1 VRQQRKPAP
10 VFERTPPQNVEA
22 ERACLGAALLNKV
35 AACEVVGR
43 ADPGW
48 WYSEAH
54 RHIWEAMAGLVQAG
68 KEVDYL
74 TLSEALMRRGQMEAA
89 GGAGYLA
96 ELTNAVPT
104 SANVELYLEIV
115 EGAWIRR
122 EAILGAQAI
131 LGRAYGGA
139 DETEEFLGEVEAFA
153 LGLCRRQGGRGPEGV
168 GVTLEPVVNRLMT
181 MHERQGLEG
190 IGSGLADLDG
200 LIGGWKRGEMIVVG
214 ARPSVG
220 KTSFA
225 LHLAQWAALRE
236 GARVCVFSLEMGRE
250 ALVSRLLCSLA
261 EVDARNLKWA
271 GKTRSAAPRLSE
283 AVGRLSAVA
292 DRLLIDDTAGLTG
305 AQLRTRAMQAHL
317 EGGLDLVVVDYLQ
330 LLTTGRREENRQVEM
345 ATLSRNVKGLARDLN
360 VPVIALSQVT
370 RDADDGP
377 PRLSQ
382 IRESGAIEQ
391 DADVVLF
398 LTKVMADGGGEK
410 PLLRVDVAKHRN
422 GPTGDVTVYF
432 ERSTQRIGNVGQG
445 KDEGGKVYEG
455 QTAASYSNVN
465 EFDDGD
471 FEEVGVEEE
480 PF

>member
-1 VRQQRKPAP
+1 
-10 VFERTPPQNVEA
+10 
-22 ERACLGAALLNKV
+22 
-35 AACEVVGR
+35 
-43 ADPGW
+43 
-48 WYSEAH
+48 
-54 RHIWEAMAGLVQAG
+54 
-68 KEVDYL
+68 
-74 TLSEALMRRGQMEAA
+74 
-89 GGAGYLA
+89 
-96 ELTNAVPT
+96 
-104 SANVELYLEIV
+104 
-115 EGAWIRR
+115 
-122 EAILGAQAI
+122 
-131 LGRAYGGA
+131 
-139 DETEEFLGEVEAFA
+139 
-153 LGLCRRQGGRGPEGV
+153 
-168 GVTLEPVVNRLMT
+168 
-181 MHERQGLEG
+181 
-190 IGSGLADLDG
+190 
-200 LIGGWKRGEMIVVG
+200 
-214 ARPSVG
+214 
-220 KTSFA
+220 
-225 LHLAQWAALRE
+225 
-236 GARVCVFSLEMGRE
+236 
-250 ALVSRLLCSLA
+250 
-261 EVDARNLKWA
+261 LKWA

-465 EFDDGD
+465 EFDDGG
-471 FEEVGVEEE
+471 F
-480 PF
+480 

>member
-214 ARPSVG
+214 GASECGQDLVRVAPGTVG
-220 KTSFA
+220 GVEGGCPGVCV
-225 LHLAQWAALRE
+225 LAGD
-236 GARVCVFSLEMGRE
+236 GARS
-250 ALVSRLLCSLA
+250 
-261 EVDARNLKWA
+261 A
-271 GKTRSAAPRLSE
+271 GEP
-283 AVGRLSAVA
+283 
-292 DRLLIDDTAGLTG
+292 
-305 AQLRTRAMQAHL
+305 
-317 EGGLDLVVVDYLQ
+317 VVVQ
-330 LLTTGRREENRQVEM
+330 
-345 ATLSRNVKGLARDLN
+345 S
-360 VPVIALSQVT
+360 S
-370 RDADDGP
+370 
-377 PRLSQ
+377 
-382 IRESGAIEQ
+382 
-391 DADVVLF
+391 
-398 LTKVMADGGGEK
+398 GGGCAE
-410 PLLRVDVAKHRN
+410 L
-422 GPTGDVTVYF
+422 
-432 ERSTQRIGNVGQG
+432 
-445 KDEGGKVYEG
+445 
-455 QTAASYSNVN
+455 
-465 EFDDGD
+465 
-471 FEEVGVEEE
+471 EVGWEDAFGGAAVE
-480 PF
+480 